1 MKEKLERVVQ
11 FLREVRTEGR
21 RVSWASRKQV
31 LAATLVV
38 VLFVLLSALYLGLVD
53 LILAAFVRAVLG

>member
-1 MKEKLERVVQ
+1 MKEKVERLLQ

-38 VLFVLLSALYLGLVD
+38 VVFVLLSAFYLGLVD

>member
-1 MKEKLERVVQ
+1 MKEKLERLLQ
-11 FLREVRTEGR
+11 FLREVKTEGR

-38 VLFVLLSALYLGLVD
+38 VFFVLLSAFYLGLVD